1 MAKELTAEEQQRRLA
16 ALAQVRKWG
25 DPVLREKARP
35 VAEFDGALRAEVERL
50 TRLLE
55 DARGAGL
62 AATQIG
68 VLSRVFVYQMTPE
81 GPVQVM
87 VNPEITAASEETEV
101 FDEGCLSLPG
111 VWFEVE
117 RPVRIGVRAF
127 DEHGEERV
135 FDAEGAEA
143 DVIQHELDH
152 LDGVLVL
159 DRVPAEQ
166 RRAAIRSLNGSRTSD
181 SAA

>member
-1 MAKELTAEEQQRRLA
+1 MADELTPEQEERRRA

-25 DPVLREKARP
+25 DPVLRERARP
-35 VAEFDGALRAEVERL
+35 VEAFDGALLAEVERL
-50 TRLLE
+50 TSLLD

-68 VLSRVFVYQMTPE
+68 VLSRVFVYRMPD
-81 GPVQVM
+81 GPMQVM
-87 VNPEITAASEETEV
+87 VNPQISESSTETEV

-117 RPVRIGVRAF
+117 RPSRISVRAL
-127 DEHGEERV
+127 DEHGQQRV
-135 FDAEGAEA
+135 FVAEGAEA

-166 RRAAIRSLNGSRTSD
+166 RRAAIRELNGSRTSG

>member
-1 MAKELTAEEQQRRLA
+1 MADPLTPEQEERRRA

-25 DPVLREKARP
+25 DPVLRETARP
-35 VAEFDGALRAEVERL
+35 VEAFDAALHAEVERM
-50 TRLLE
+50 THLL
-55 DARGAGL
+55 DDVRGAGL

-68 VLSRVFVYQMTPE
+68 VLRRVFVYQMPE
-81 GPVQVM
+81 GPMQVM
-87 VNPEITAASEETEV
+87 VNPEITDASTETQV

-111 VWFEVE
+111 LWFEVE
-117 RPVRIGVRAF
+117 RPARVSVRAF

-135 FDAEGAEA
+135 FIAEGAEA

-166 RRAAIRSLNGSRTSD
+166 RRAAVRELNGSRTWG

>member
-1 MAKELTAEEQQRRLA
+1 MATELTAEQEARRNA

-25 DPVLREKARP
+25 DPVLREKARA
-35 VAEFDGALRAEVERL
+35 VEAFDGALRAEVERM
-50 TRLLE
+50 TGLLE

-68 VLSRVFVYQMTPE
+68 VLSRVFVYRMDPE

-87 VNPEITAASEETEV
+87 VNPEITATSEETEA

-117 RPVRIGVRAF
+117 RPVRISVRAF
-127 DEHGEERV
+127 DEHGVQRV
-135 FDAEGAEA
+135 FDAAGAEA

-166 RRAAIRSLNGSRTSD
+166 RRAAIRALNGSRTSG

>member
-1 MAKELTAEEQQRRLA
+1 MADELTAEQEQRRRA

-35 VAEFDGALRAEVERL
+35 VETFDGALRAEVERL
-50 TRLLE
+50 TSLLD

-68 VLSRVFVYQMTPE
+68 VLSRVFVYRMPD
-81 GPVQVM
+81 GPMQVM
-87 VNPEITAASEETEV
+87 VNPQITDSSAETEL

-117 RPVRIGVRAF
+117 RPSRVGVRAF

-135 FDAEGAEA
+135 FVAEGAEA

-166 RRAAIRSLNGSRTSD
+166 RRAAIRELNGSRTSG
-181 SAA
+181 SVA

>member
-1 MAKELTAEEQQRRLA
+1 MAEQLSPEEEQRRRA

-25 DPVLREKARP
+25 DPVLRERARP
-35 VAEFDGALRAEVERL
+35 VEAFDDALHAEVARL
-50 TRLLE
+50 TGLLD
-55 DARGAGL
+55 DALGAGL

-68 VLSRVFVYQMTPE
+68 VLSRVFVYRMPD
-81 GPVQVM
+81 GPMEVM
-87 VNPEITAASEETEV
+87 VNPEILWASDELEL

-117 RPVRIGVRAF
+117 RPRRVRVRAF
-127 DEHGEERV
+127 DEHGAEREFEV
-135 FDAEGAEA
+135 EGAEA

-159 DRVPAEQ
+159 DRVPQEQ
-166 RRAAIRSLNGSRTSD
+166 RKAAIRRLRELD
-181 SAA
+181 AAA